1 MIDGA
6 AAVTAIYGLSAA
18 TAVPLGYVIWR
29 HRAKTAALPLLGS
42 IVGGGVWSLTLFL
55 AAVTPDAGLTML
67 IERVHYV
74 GVCLAVASVFLFTL
88 LYTGREHLVTR
99 RTVGLLAVEPLA
111 VLALAFANPGN
122 AFFASVTAE
131 PSAVIGLDIEYGV
144 AFQVHL
150 VYSYAFVLAATALV
164 LEMLYRSRA
173 LYRGQIAALL
183 GGVLS
188 PTVGNLV
195 SLFELVSFNATP
207 LGFVLTNL
215 LFTVA
220 ITRYRLIDLAPI
232 ARDRVL
238 DTVED
243 AVYVIDRDGR
253 IVDVNL
259 AAEDLTELTRGVA
272 DIVGRDV
279 DDFLA
284 ERPKWHE
291 LYREIVETG
300 EERSTEFSADGHHY
314 EIDATRIDDGRG
326 HHVGWLFLVSDVT
339 DRVRRER
346 ELRRRN
352 EQLDRFA
359 NIVSHDL
366 RNPLTVANGYVDLA
380 RETGDEACL
389 DEVDTTL
396 DRMEAIIDD
405 VLALA
410 REGEAVTDP
419 SSVDLRSAAEAA
431 WGNVDTGEST
441 LRIADDAAVS
451 ADRDRLVRL
460 FENLFRNA
468 VEHGSTSPDSH
479 DRRDAVEHGS
489 TNSRSETDDA
499 IEHGTAG
506 RDGADRS
513 ADSGMTVHVGT
524 VEENGDASSFY
535 VADDG
540 PGIPPG
546 DRDRVFDSGYTTA
559 EDGTGFGL
567 SIVEQIA
574 DAHGWEAEV
583 TESET
588 GGARFE
594 LRDVT
599 VRSDGLADSASAV
612 DD

>member
-18 TAVPLGYVIWR
+18 TAVPLGHVIWR
-29 HRAKTAALPLLGS
+29 HRAETAALPLLGS

-74 GVCLAVASVFLFTL
+74 GVGLAVASVFLFAL

-259 AAEDLTELTRGVA
+259 AAEDLTEYTRGVV
-272 DIVGRDV
+272 DVVGRDV

-300 EERSTEFSADGHHY
+300 EERSTEFSADGRRY
-314 EIDATRIDDGRG
+314 DIDVTRIDNGGG

-380 RETGDEACL
+380 RETGDEAYL
-389 DEVDTTL
+389 DEVDAML

-460 FENLFRNA
+460 FENLFRN
-468 VEHGSTSPDSH
+468 
-479 DRRDAVEHGS
+479 AVEHGS

>member
-1 MIDGA
+1 MIDGVA
-6 AAVTAIYGLSAA
+6 VVTAIYGLSAA

-173 LYRGQIAALL
+173 LYRGQVAALL

-195 SLFELVSFNATP
+195 SLFGLVSFNATP

-291 LYREIVETG
+291 LYRETIETG
-300 EERSTEFSADGHHY
+300 EERSTEFSVDGHHY

-468 VEHGSTSPDSH
+468 VEHGSTN
-479 DRRDAVEHGS
+479 G
-489 TNSRSETDDA
+489 RSETDDA
-499 IEHGTAG
+499 VEYGTAG
-506 RDGADRS
+506 RDGAGRS
-513 ADSGMTVHVGT
+513 ANSGMTVHVGT
-524 VEENGDASSFY
+524 VEENGDTSGFY

-574 DAHGWEAEV
+574 DAHGWEAGV
-583 TESET
+583 TDSET

-594 LRDVT
+594 LRDVA
-599 VRSDGLADSASAV
+599 VRSDGLADSAPAV